1 MQGFHEIH
9 GEGSSWAGE
18 QCAAVCGP
26 SRHHPAH
33 RHGQTVHCLLPSL
46 WWHHCCLWATSEKFR
61 WVYNAIGA
69 TLAPCAD
76 GSHSCYHPIGIIGG
90 KFLERGR
97 IAKPKIQGAD
107 PIVYYQAEDLYV
119 GSRVELNRHKFV
131 LIDTDEYA
139 LRYMEKH
146 CDQVWKCWVLLSRHI
161 LEWIEHISQHTFSY

>member
-1 MQGFHEIH
+1 MKFMEKD
-9 GEGSSWAGE
+9 
-18 QCAAVCGP
+18 
-26 SRHHPAH
+26 
-33 RHGQTVHCLLPSL
+33 RHGLESNVLRFVARLDTTRPIDMDRRFIV
-46 WWHHCCLWATSEKFR
+46 F
-61 WVYNAIGA
+61 
-69 TLAPCAD
+69 
-76 GSHSCYHPIGIIGG
+76 YHLSDDTIAVFEPPQRNSGIIGG

-146 CDQVWKCWVLLSRHI
+146 CHQFPHSDVGLILSKLRGPASAHLRDIRKAFLSADPSNSGRLSFDQFR
-161 LEWIEHISQHTFSY
+161 